1 VTWGGRGTAVVARGA
16 VEGAGQETKRGQAS
30 AGQSCTGG
38 GGTGLERIKKG
49 SIKGRWVQ
57 GAKRRLTKKS
67 SIQSEPS
74 QQIQHKQIAYREC
87 PVRSEHDCDKFSLIR
102 LTFLR

>member
-38 GGTGLERIKKG
+38 GGTGLERIKK
-49 SIKGRWVQ
+49 KGALRGDGCKEQ
-57 GAKRRLTKKS
+57 KDDLQKKVAYNQSQASRS
-67 SIQSEPS
+67 SISRSHTES
-74 QQIQHKQIAYREC
+74 A
-87 PVRSEHDCDKFSLIR
+87 RSEHDFDKFSLIR